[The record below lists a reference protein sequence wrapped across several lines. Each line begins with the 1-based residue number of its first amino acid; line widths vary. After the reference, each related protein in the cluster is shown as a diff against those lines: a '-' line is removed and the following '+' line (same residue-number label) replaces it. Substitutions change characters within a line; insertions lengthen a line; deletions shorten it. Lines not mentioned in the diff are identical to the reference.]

1 GKKRSAG
8 RQHRLPRQTSRPP
21 PKGISLATG
30 RFLRRP
36 HQHHAGAPW
45 PNLSPPH
52 TSVAGVYTNQRLNL
66 SKPWKGLR
74 MTCQGFKPDPGNLA
88 VRHYRGA
95 SRNIRDGETVNPPA
109 IERAGS
115 ETPHLQQGA
124 LDLYPN
130 RRHHSKPATRL
141 DPTRLHRVKA
151 PLWTSTTHF
160 RSTPISGPFQSHASR
175 RRRGH
180 SLTTSGFT
188 VFAAC
193 RSSE

>member
-1 GKKRSAG
+1 MGKPG
-8 RQHRLPRQTSRPP
+8 
-21 PKGISLATG
+21 
-30 RFLRRP
+30 
-36 HQHHAGAPW
+36 
-45 PNLSPPH
+45 
-52 TSVAGVYTNQRLNL
+52 VAGGYTNQRLNL

-95 SRNIRDGETVNPPA
+95 SRNIRNGETENPPA

-141 DPTRLHRVKA
+141 DPTRLPLPDHLKSVITLDRVHRLEDHVTLSELGRIDVLGEGSQDVA
-151 PLWTSTTHF
+151 
-160 RSTPISGPFQSHASR
+160 
-175 RRRGH
+175 
-180 SLTTSGFT
+180 
-188 VFAAC
+188 V
-193 RSSE
+193 SSA